1 MNIAIYTKGGKY
13 INHSDLK
20 SLSLV
25 AHKYGIN
32 FFVSGLA
39 LSGGECDDIRH
50 GVSAYSSISELPS
63 DISFVM
69 SYGGDGTFL
78 HSLDMARELDVPV
91 LGVNSGRL
99 GFLASVPRE
108 GLEEAFSAVIGG
120 EYTIEHRPLIEVESE
135 GLTMGYAFNEFTL
148 QKSEL
153 GMIKVTLHINNEYV
167 ADYMADGLIVSSP
180 SGSTAYSM
188 SVGGAIIAPECSCY
202 IINPIAPHN
211 LNMRPVVVSDDA
223 HVVLKGEGR
232 NASLLATLDN
242 RSFEVKNNQV
252 FNLKKSSYSVKLIK
266 LNTSSFFRTIREK
279 LLWGIDTREESKG

>member
-1 MNIAIYTKGGKY
+1 MNIVIYTKGGKY
-13 INHSDLK
+13 INNSDLE
-20 SLSLV
+20 SLSLLSK
-25 AHKYGIN
+25 KYGIN

-39 LSGGECDDIRH
+39 LGGEVLGGARY
-50 GVSAYSSISELPS
+50 GMSTYLSINELPS

-108 GLEEAFSAVIGG
+108 NLEEAFSAVVGG

-135 GLTMGYAFNEFTL
+135 GVTLGYAFNEFTL

-211 LNMRPVVVSDDA
+211 LNMRPVVVSGTSC
-223 HVVLKGEGR
+223 VTMQGEGR
-232 NASLLATLDN
+232 NAGLLATLDN

-252 FNLKKSSYSVKLIK
+252 FTLKKSSYSVKLIK

-279 LLWGIDTREESKG
+279 LLWGIDTREESNR